1 VNVGEHNNDAQAI
14 ISAVERL
21 DKAELVSVARGTPDA
36 CAVLVAPTG
45 KTVHDLKP
53 LLDKY
58 LPRPERKKGTATL
71 TTLLAFNAYTQ
82 RHMTGDSAVF
92 VDDTEKSKPRIVAVF
107 NAAHKEP
114 DHQDHRAVYA
124 FPLSDEWVAWSKLPE
139 WFTQAEFA
147 AFIEDRILDVM
158 DPAKAG
164 AVAKELAESVG
175 TTLASP
181 SKLLELSRGLAV
193 NVDAK
198 VAQSVRLDS
207 GEGQITFKEEHKD
220 ENGAPIKF
228 PGAFCLAIP
237 VFRLGISYS
246 VPVRLRYRVSSG
258 RVVWQLAL
266 QRVEQVFESAI
277 AEAARSVEDVTS
289 LPVFRGKPE

>member
-1 VNVGEHNNDAQAI
+1 MSDSNKNDAQAM

-21 DKAELVSVARGTPDA
+21 HQAELISIERGTSSA
-36 CAVLVAPTG
+36 CAVLVTPPN
-45 KTVHDLKP
+45 KLVHDLKP

-58 LPRPERKKGTATL
+58 LARPERKKGTATL

-82 RHMTGDSAVF
+82 RHMTEDSAVF
-92 VDDTEKSKPRIVAVF
+92 VDDTAPDKPRIIAVF
-107 NAAHKEP
+107 NASHKEP

-158 DPAKAG
+158 DPTKAG

-181 SKLLELSRGLAV
+181 AKLLELSRGLQV
-193 NVDAK
+193 NVDAR

-207 GEGQITFKEEHKD
+207 GEGQLIFKEEHKD

-237 VFRLGISYS
+237 VFRLGPPYS
-246 VPVRLRYRVSSG
+246 VPVRLRYKVSGGRVS
-258 RVVWQLAL
+258 WQLAL
-266 QRVEQVFESAI
+266 QRVDHVFESAI
-277 AEAARSVEDVTS
+277 AEAGHSVGDVTS
-289 LPVFRGKPE
+289 LPVFRGRPE